1 MGGEEDGEIIF
12 LPDLV
17 QHIQQQMLSPH
28 IDPGQ
33 RLVQNENLR
42 NGLQRQGQ
50 QHPLELPA
58 GEGADALLNQRLT
71 VDPGQALG
79 YLVPQMAGDRQENRP
94 AADGGGEEIQDTDGI
109 APVETGALGDVADF
123 GVGGISPGQLK
134 LDRTGVGNLAQ
145 DAAEQGGLPGAI
157 GADQGHDFPAVELEG
172 DIPQDALPLQGHAQ
186 VADLEPAGPRFA
198 GHGDAAVVLFG
209 KSHAYA
215 SRRVLTLVCSIAR

>member
-1 MGGEEDGEIIF
+1 MSAIMAQGGEIVGGEEDGEIIF

-79 YLVPQMAGDRQENRP
+79 YLVPQMAGTGRKTGQRLM
-94 AADGGGEEIQDTDGI
+94 AA
-109 APVETGALGDVADF
+109 AKK
-123 GVGGISPGQLK
+123 S
-134 LDRTGVGNLAQ
+134 RTLMG
-145 DAAEQGGLPGAI
+145 
-157 GADQGHDFPAVELEG
+157 
-172 DIPQDALPLQGHAQ
+172 
-186 VADLEPAGPRFA
+186 
-198 GHGDAAVVLFG
+198 
-209 KSHAYA
+209 
-215 SRRVLTLVCSIAR
+215 